1 MATIENNVLYTYSV
15 DGEEKTVSASCT
27 IEKQVTEPPVS
38 ITKTGWPDPAKKG
51 DTITYRVDITIG
63 DGDTFTDVQKLVD
76 ISNGLA
82 EFVVGSLTLD
92 GEPVDVPDLSNI
104 VINFLPNS
112 YHYLEYNMVCL

>member
-27 IEKQVTEPPVS
+27 IEKQVTEPSVS

-63 DGDTFTDVQKLVD
+63 DGDTFTDIQKLVD